1 LSEAQSPSV
10 HQHDTPARSESRQH
24 DHDHAAHPHP
34 HSGHHHGHHHHA
46 PKSFGR
52 AFSIG
57 IFLNVVFVLAE
68 AVFGVLGHSLALLA
82 DAGHNLSDV
91 LGLVMAW
98 GASALALRPP
108 SQRYTY
114 GLRSSSILAALS
126 NSLFLL
132 VVTGGIAWEAIER
145 LLHPSPVDSRVVIAV
160 AALGVLINTGTA
172 LLFMSGRKGDLNIKA
187 AFLHMAGD
195 AFISLGVVVAGIV
208 MLFMHWYWLD
218 STVSLI
224 ISALIILA
232 TWSLLKEAARLVLHG
247 VPDNIDTDAVRRYL
261 RSLPD
266 VAAVHDLHIWA
277 MSTTETALTAH
288 LVMPQGFPGDGF
300 LSDIATTLREQFA
313 IIHPTLQVE
322 TGDTD
327 HPCALGPEQQV

>member
-1 LSEAQSPSV
+1 M
-10 HQHDTPARSESRQH
+10 
-24 DHDHAAHPHP
+24 
-34 HSGHHHGHHHHA
+34 
-46 PKSFGR
+46 
-52 AFSIG
+52 G
-57 IFLNVVFVLAE
+57 ILLNVIFVVTE

-91 LGLVMAW
+91 LALVMAW
-98 GASALALRPP
+98 GASALASRPP

-114 GLRSSSILAALS
+114 GLRSTSILAALA

-145 LLHPSPVDSRVVIAV
+145 LLHPSPVDSRIVIAV

-195 AFISLGVVVAGIV
+195 ALISLGVVLAGIV

-218 STVSLI
+218 SSTSLV
-224 ISALIILA
+224 ISALIVLA

-247 VPDNIDTDAVRRYL
+247 VPEGVDLDAVRHYL
-261 RSLPD
+261 QSLPD
-266 VAAVHDLHIWA
+266 VTAVHDLHIWA

-288 LVMPQGFPGDGF
+288 LVMPRGYPGDA
-300 LSDIATTLREQFA
+300 LLAEIAQTLQAQFA
-313 IIHPTLQVE
+313 IVHPTLQIE
-322 TGDTD
+322 TGDAE
-327 HPCALGPEQQV
+327 HPCALDSEHQV

>member
-1 LSEAQSPSV
+1 MSEAQSPAE
-10 HQHDTPARSESRQH
+10 HLHHHPTIRHH
-24 DHDHAAHPHP
+24 DHDHDHSHAHP
-34 HSGHHHGHHHHA
+34 GHHHGHHHA
-46 PKSFGR
+46 PQNFGR
-52 AFSIG
+52 AFAIG
-57 IFLNVVFVLAE
+57 IFLNVFFVIAE
-68 AVFGVLGHSLALLA
+68 AFFGIIGHSLALLA

-98 GASALALRPP
+98 GASALATRPP

-114 GLRSSSILAALS
+114 GLRSSSILAALA

-145 LLHPSPVDSRVVIAV
+145 LLQPSPVDSGVVIV
-160 AALGVLINTGTA
+160 IAALGVIINSATA

-195 AFISLGVVVAGIV
+195 ALISLGVVLAGIL
-208 MLFMHWYWLD
+208 MLYLHWYWLD
-218 STVSLI
+218 SGISLV

-247 VPDNIDTDAVRRYL
+247 VPDNVNTDAVRQYL
-261 RSLPD
+261 RNLPE

-288 LVMPQGFPGDGF
+288 LVMPRGYPGDAF
-300 LSDIATTLREQFA
+300 LTDVATALREQFA
-313 IIHPTLQVE
+313 IVHPTLQVE
-322 TGDTD
+322 TGDAA
-327 HPCALGPEQQV
+327 HPCALEPEQKV

>member
-1 LSEAQSPSV
+1 MSETQ
-10 HQHDTPARSESRQH
+10 TPADHLPDIPTPRQH
-24 DHDHAAHPHP
+24 DHGHTPSDAHAR
-34 HSGHHHGHHHHA
+34 HHHGHNHA
-46 PKSFGR
+46 PKSFGQ
-52 AFSIG
+52 AFAVG
-57 IFLNVVFVLAE
+57 ILLNILFVVAE
-68 AVFGVLGHSLALLA
+68 AVFGVIGHSLALLA

-91 LGLVMAW
+91 LGLLMAW
-98 GASALALRPP
+98 GASALATRPP

-145 LLHPSPVDSRVVIAV
+145 LLHPSPVDSRVVIV
-160 AALGVLINTGTA
+160 IAALGVLINSATA

-195 AFISLGVVVAGIV
+195 ALISLGVVLAGIL
-208 MLFMHWYWLD
+208 MLFLHWYWLD
-218 STVSLI
+218 SAVSLV

-247 VPDNIDTDAVRRYL
+247 VPDNINTEAVRQYL
-261 RSLPD
+261 RSLPE

-288 LVMPQGFPGDGF
+288 LVMPRGYPGDGF
-300 LSDIATTLREQFA
+300 LADVATSLREQFA
-313 IIHPTLQVE
+313 IVHPTLQVE
-322 TGDTD
+322 TGDAA
-327 HPCALGPEQQV
+327 HPCALAPEQKV